1 MFYRHMIRFGWAIAW
16 RQFWWTLVV
25 LLPPMFVV
33 AIIDRSVRTAH
44 AREPVVRVILI
55 LLPVVLS
62 LCVILPKSIQEAV
75 LASHANFRVSVVR
88 PEHSEEEGRG
98 PFGKCGTTRLTYIES
113 LQASLL
119 ASAIYVGLGWVCLS
133 VASGRGVLALIQI
146 PLQLLVVYPAI
157 AAALVHMR
165 FRGFRIFFAPNSA
178 SAERRAS

>member
-1 MFYRHMIRFGWAIAW
+1 MLYRHMIVFGWVIAW
-16 RQFWWTLVV
+16 RQFWWTLAV

-33 AIIDRSVRTAH
+33 AIIDRSARTAH
-44 AREPVVRVILI
+44 AREPVVRVTLI

-75 LASHANFRVSVVR
+75 LASHTNFRVSVVR
-88 PEHSEEEGRG
+88 PAHSEEGRG
-98 PFGKCGTTRLTYIES
+98 PFGKYGAARLTYIES

-119 ASAIYVGLGWVCLS
+119 ACAIYVGLGWLCLS

-165 FRGFRIFFAPNSA
+165 FRGFRIFFVPNSA
-178 SAERRAS
+178 SVERRAS